1 MNPQIEEIFMIYTS
15 IPKSKQKKVPKA
27 KQEQYDAW
35 LKSHQPKNVILNK
48 KISFKRVD
56 PVVTGNPYV
65 RKDVKI
71 ASLDTGFKG
80 ALTKTGI
87 MKDYHRLSESDRK
100 IVDHLSNCVAPIHKS
115 SYVYVSEG
123 MNPSSLGRKNE
134 VL

>member
-1 MNPQIEEIFMIYTS
+1 VIYTS
-15 IPKSKQKKVPKA
+15 IPKSKPKKVPKA

-35 LKSHQPKNVILNK
+35 LKSHQPKNDILSK
-48 KISFKRVD
+48 KVSFKRVD
-56 PVVTGNPYV
+56 PVVKSNPYV

-71 ASLDTGFKG
+71 PSLDTGFKG

-87 MKDYHRLSESDRK
+87 MKDYHKLSESDRQ
-100 IVDHLSNCVAPIHKS
+100 IVDKLSNCVAPIHKS

-123 MNPSSLGRKNE
+123 MNPASLGRKNE

>member
-1 MNPQIEEIFMIYTS
+1 MIFYSST
-15 IPKSKQKKVPKA
+15 PKSKKKKVPKA

-35 LKSHQPKNVILNK
+35 LKSHQPKISSPK
-48 KISFKRVD
+48 GTSFKRVN
-56 PVVTGNPYV
+56 PVVSSTPYV
-65 RKDVKI
+65 RKEPRI

-87 MKDYHRLSESDRK
+87 MKDYHRLSTKDRE

-123 MNPSSLGRKNE
+123 MNPASLGRKNE
-134 VL
+134 IL

>member
-1 MNPQIEEIFMIYTS
+1 MIYYS
-15 IPKSKQKKVPKA
+15 SAPKSKKKKVPKA

-35 LKSHQPKNVILNK
+35 LKSHQPKS
-48 KISFKRVD
+48 ISPPKGASFTRVN
-56 PVVTGNPYV
+56 PVVSSTPYM
-65 RKDVKI
+65 RKEPRI

-87 MKDYHRLSESDRK
+87 MKDYHRLSTKDRE

-123 MNPSSLGRKNE
+123 MNPASLGRKNE
-134 VL
+134 IL

>member
-1 MNPQIEEIFMIYTS
+1 MIYTS

-27 KQEQYDAW
+27 KQEQYDMW
-35 LKSHQPKNVILNK
+35 LQSHQPKKVIVTNN
-48 KISFKRVD
+48 ISFKKVN
-56 PVVTGNPYV
+56 PVVTSTPYI

-71 ASLDTGFKG
+71 PSLDTGFKG

-87 MKDYHRLSESDRK
+87 MKDYHRLSDSDRK
-100 IVDHLSNCVAPIHKS
+100 IVDHLANCVAPIHKS

>member
-1 MNPQIEEIFMIYTS
+1 MIFYSST
-15 IPKSKQKKVPKA
+15 PKSKKKKVPKA

-35 LKSHQPKNVILNK
+35 LKSHQPK
-48 KISFKRVD
+48 ISSPKGTSFTRVN
-56 PVVTGNPYV
+56 PVVSSTPYV
-65 RKDVKI
+65 RKEPRI

-87 MKDYHRLSESDRK
+87 MKDYHRLSIKDRE

-123 MNPSSLGRKNE
+123 MNPASLGRKNE
-134 VL
+134 IL